1 MRTVIALT
9 LSVAILS
16 APSLV
21 LAQSRANPGAST
33 QNSDRVKDP
42 EDRGASGWTGGS
54 REPNKDETTGAS
66 PRKSD
71 EELAADQPAHASG
84 VDLQG
89 PPVRFP
95 PNKTPE

>member
-1 MRTVIALT
+1 MRTLIALA
-9 LSVAILS
+9 LSLALLS
-16 APSLV
+16 PPSLV
-21 LAQSRANPGAST
+21 LAQGSANPGPST

-42 EDRGASGWTGGS
+42 EDRGATGWTGGA
-54 REPNKDETTGAS
+54 REPEKVETTGAGS
-66 PRKSD
+66 RKSD

-95 PNKTPE
+95 PSKTPE

>member
-16 APSLV
+16 APSLI
-21 LAQSRANPGAST
+21 LAQGSANPGAR
-33 QNSDRVKDP
+33 NSDRVKDP